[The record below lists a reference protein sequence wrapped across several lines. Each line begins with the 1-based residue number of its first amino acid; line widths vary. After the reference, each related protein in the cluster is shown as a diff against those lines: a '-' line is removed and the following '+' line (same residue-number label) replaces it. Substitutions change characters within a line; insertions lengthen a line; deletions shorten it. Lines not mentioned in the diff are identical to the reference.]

1 MIRWRS
7 LGLRAQALALVC
19 TVMAVTACA
28 ESNTSVIHTEKSAFE
43 NIVVY
48 EQAGERCMKFGS
60 VEAPGR
66 QSCYAIDAPQRLIFD
81 YTRMMFGALYLK
93 PDPARIMIIGLGGGS
108 MPTALHTVL
117 PRTVIDTV
125 EIDPAV
131 VSVAKKYFN
140 FKPDGTLRVHVAD
153 GRAFVQQALKEGRR
167 YDIVMLDA
175 FDEDY
180 IPPHLLTREFLQ
192 EVKAVLT
199 PGGVVAANTFT
210 ASRVYDDEST
220 TYADVFGPFYNLRAN
235 NRIILAGPSPLPS
248 VDAMRATATRLEPRL
263 IPLGV
268 DANALLARF
277 SSRKDWAATGKVL
290 TD

>member
-1 MIRWRS
+1 MTRWRA
-7 LGLRAQALALVC
+7 LGLRAQALALLC

-140 FKPDGTLRVHVAD
+140 FKPDDTLRVHVAD
-153 GRAFVQQALKEGRR
+153 GRKFVQQALKEGRR

-192 EVKAVLT
+192 EVKSVLA

-248 VDAMRATATRLEPRL
+248 VDALRANAARLEPRL

-277 SSRKDWAATGKVL
+277 SSRKDWAASGKVL

>member
-1 MIRWRS
+1 MTRWRTR
-7 LGLRAQALALVC
+7 LLALAC

-28 ESNTSVIHTEKSAFE
+28 ESTTSVIHTEKSAFE

-60 VEAPGR
+60 VQAPGR

-81 YTRMMFGALYLK
+81 YTRMMLGALYVK
-93 PDPARIMIIGLGGGS
+93 PDPARIMIVGLGGGS
-108 MPTALHTVL
+108 LPTALHTVL

-131 VSVAKKYFN
+131 VSVAKKYFH
-140 FKPDGTLRVHVAD
+140 FKPEGTLRVHVAD

-175 FDEDY
+175 FGEDY

-192 EVKAVLT
+192 EVKGILA

-220 TYADVFGPFYNLRAN
+220 TYADVFGPFYNLRAG
-235 NRIILAGPSPLPS
+235 NRIILAGPGPLVPMEQLRS
-248 VDAMRATATRLEPRL
+248 RAAGFEARLM
-263 IPLGV
+263 PLGV

-277 SSRKDWAATGKVL
+277 STRKDWAPSGKVL

>member
-1 MIRWRS
+1 MTRWYTR
-7 LGLRAQALALVC
+7 LLALAC

-28 ESNTSVIHTEKSAFE
+28 ESTTSVIHTEKSAFE

-60 VEAPGR
+60 VQAPGR
-66 QSCYAIDAPQRLIFD
+66 QSCYAIAAPQRLIFD
-81 YTRMMFGALYLK
+81 YTRMMLGALYVK
-93 PDPARIMIIGLGGGS
+93 PDPARIMIVGLGGGS
-108 MPTALHTVL
+108 LPSALHTVL
-117 PRTVIDTV
+117 PRAVIDTV

-140 FKPDGTLRVHVAD
+140 FKPEGTLRVHVAD

-175 FDEDY
+175 FGEDY

-192 EVKAVLT
+192 EVKGILA

-210 ASRVYDDEST
+210 ASRVYDDESS
-220 TYADVFGPFYNLRAN
+220 TYAEVFGAFYNLRAG
-235 NRIILAGPSPLPS
+235 NRIILAGPGPLVPMEQLRS
-248 VDAMRATATRLEPRL
+248 NAAGFEKRLM
-263 IPLGV
+263 PLGV
-268 DANALLARF
+268 DATALLARF
-277 SSRKDWAATGKVL
+277 STRKDWAPSGKVL

>member
-1 MIRWRS
+1 
-7 LGLRAQALALVC
+7 
-19 TVMAVTACA
+19 
-28 ESNTSVIHTEKSAFE
+28 
-43 NIVVY
+43 
-48 EQAGERCMKFGS
+48 
-60 VEAPGR
+60 
-66 QSCYAIDAPQRLIFD
+66 
-81 YTRMMFGALYLK
+81 
-93 PDPARIMIIGLGGGS
+93 

-131 VSVAKKYFN
+131 VSVAKNYFN

-153 GRAFVQQALKEGRR
+153 GRKFVQQALKEGRR

-175 FDEDY
+175 FDENY

-192 EVKAVLT
+192 EVKAVLA

-235 NRIILAGPSPLPS
+235 NRIILAGTSPLPS
-248 VDAMRATATRLEPRL
+248 VDVLRANAAKLEPRL

-268 DANALLARF
+268 DANALIARF
-277 SSRKDWAATGKVL
+277 SSRKDWAASGKVL